1 MVGGSAAD
9 QRRRKERVCAWN
21 DTKGKVMVMRA
32 VESTSG
38 TLAEVS
44 RRWWVTGHTK
54 VATILR
60 STKGQG
66 TTEYAILVGVLVV
79 IAILAIMVFRP
90 KLQELWNAIADGI
103 NGL

>member
-1 MVGGSAAD
+1 MIVSKSMTLQALEKSRELGAWFSTRAAMMA
-9 QRRRKERVCAWN
+9 K
-21 DTKGKVMVMRA
+21 
-32 VESTSG
+32 
-38 TLAEVS
+38 
-44 RRWWVTGHTK
+44 
-54 VATILR
+54 